1 MEDRIVTNHL
11 LEEEQNTEGTLRPQ
25 TLDEYTGQERM
36 KESLRVCIEAAQRRG
51 EPLDHAIFYGPPG
64 LGKTTIAHIIAKE
77 MGGGIR
83 STSGLVL
90 NHAGDLAAILA
101 NLQAHDVLFI
111 DEIHRLPASV
121 EEALY
126 PAMEDFQIDLVIG
139 QGAATRTMKLD
150 LPPFTLV
157 GATTKAGSLTS
168 PLRERFGLVYR
179 LDFYTPEELE
189 AIVNRSASLL
199 NVAIEPGGATEISKR
214 ARGTPRIANRL
225 IRRVRDFA
233 DVKAQGVIT
242 LEVAREALHWLGVDD
257 AGFDE
262 MDRKILLTILDKF
275 NGGPVGADAL
285 ATAVREEKA
294 TLEDVYE
301 PFLLQAGYLD
311 RTARGRQLTAK
322 AFEHFGQTQRPGSV
336 RIGSCL
342 FLIRHSC
349 FALCHSCFSP
359 SVIPAKAGIQC
370 RSPHKRRKRN
380 GRRHEMPPLQ
390 RRENGRRLSFLL
402 PFCHSCE
409 SRNPVSLPFAC
420 VAAASY
426 AANGKRHEKKPL
438 QIPATSGL
446 PVVVVAASHAAFP
459 LAERGRNPA
468 PWNRKP

>member
-1 MEDRIVTNHL
+1 MIQDIPWSEGNHRGLSLQDKGIMSIVGDGPCAVPNPGASFMEDRIVTDHL

-36 KESLRVCIEAAQRRG
+36 KESLRVCIQAAKGRG

-64 LGKTTIAHIIAKE
+64 LGKTTIAHVIARE

-101 NLQAHDVLFI
+101 NLQDHDVLFI
-111 DEIHRLPASV
+111 DEIHRLPAAV

-139 QGAATRTMKLD
+139 QGPATRTMKLD

-157 GATTKAGSLTS
+157 GATTKAGALTS

-179 LDFYTPEELE
+179 LDFYTAEELE
-189 AIVNRSASLL
+189 AIVNRSAGLL
-199 NVAIEPGGATEISKR
+199 NVTIEPGGAEEISQR

-242 LEVAREALHWLGVDD
+242 RQVAQDALHWLGVDD

-275 NGGPVGADAL
+275 NGGPVGVEAL

-322 AFEHFGQTQRPGSV
+322 AFRHFGRSKTDPD
-336 RIGSCL
+336 L
-342 FLIRHSC
+342 FS
-349 FALCHSCFSP
+349 
-359 SVIPAKAGIQC
+359 
-370 RSPHKRRKRN
+370 
-380 GRRHEMPPLQ
+380 
-390 RRENGRRLSFLL
+390 
-402 PFCHSCE
+402 
-409 SRNPVSLPFAC
+409 
-420 VAAASY
+420 
-426 AANGKRHEKKPL
+426 
-438 QIPATSGL
+438 
-446 PVVVVAASHAAFP
+446 
-459 LAERGRNPA
+459 
-468 PWNRKP
+468 